1 MVVEAVEAV
10 AARSLSRRQRRE
22 PRRNSRRLR
31 CQLGDYRHVRAGKHG
46 GIRLFIAGDEQG
58 TTYSILHTGGHIM
71 LDGQL
76 QIVLEPDLFGFVPT
90 VGETFDMIE
99 SPNGISIAEGLS
111 FANFVTVAGVNDPP
125 FGLSLTHY
133 NSGIEGDPDNL
144 FQIGQTLFSY
154 NLVDN
159 DTVLR
164 LTVEAVPEP
173 KTLVLVGFGIL
184 GVVALAYCRRK

>member
-1 MVVEAVEAV
+1 MNHGVTAVGYDASLEITGT
-10 AARSLSRRQRRE
+10 LSRKAR
-22 PRRNSRRLR
+22 
-31 CQLGDYRHVRAGKHG
+31 

-111 FANFVTVAGVNDPP
+111 FANFVTVAGVNDLP

-173 KTLVLVGFGIL
+173 TSLVLAGFGIL
-184 GVVALAYCRRK
+184 GVVALAYCRRKYTRTSPGGHPPRHCLPC